1 MTALEEILFLLRI
14 SRSRGIVRRYFV
26 TNGFDGA
33 LAMLGLIMGFYV
45 SGGVP
50 LGVAI
55 SVCLSTAIALAVSG
69 LSSAYISEMAER
81 RRELH
86 QLERAMVADL
96 GGSAYGRATRLVPL
110 IIALVNGL
118 APLCIALVIVA
129 PPGACAPGRI
139 AAAGAAGGLDR
150 GRSGR
155 NLPVGRV
162 SEQGG
167 SWLLAV
173 VRVARH
179 RHCAVYRVTDPGYQ
193 PVNEKVPDLSFASS
207 FSFGA
212 VGVTLSQRKTR
223 VDLRSQDQSCAGEF
237 RREFASGAD
246 AVSRPNMTEL
256 TNSRCRVR
264 PSSRRNVSTA
274 GPPWSSSVAT

>member
-1 MTALEEILFLLRI
+1 MTALEEIFFLLRI

-129 PPGACAPGRI
+129 PLALARLGVSLPLAPLEASI
-139 AAAGAAGGLDR
+139 VAALGVIFLLGVFLSR
-150 GRSGR
+150 
-155 NLPVGRV
+155 VGR
-162 SEQGG
+162 GF
-167 SWLLAV
+167 WLWS
-173 VRVARH
+173 
-179 RHCAVYRVTDPGYQ
+179 G
-193 PVNEKVPDLSFASS
+193 
-207 FSFGA
+207 
-212 VGVTLSQRKTR
+212 
-223 VDLRSQDQSCAGEF
+223 LRAIAIALF
-237 RREFASGAD
+237 
-246 AVSRPNMTEL
+246 
-256 TNSRCRVR
+256 
-264 PSSRRNVSTA
+264 TA
-274 GPPWSSSVAT
+274 LLILVISP